1 MQNKDLKNLESRI
14 TMYFSNHYSS
24 QNPGKNYENVK
35 PLKVLLVLNYPYG
48 MSKILKQYQMLEENM
63 KEKFGDLFST
73 KIWNIKKSL
82 TEKQIRQFQ

>member
-1 MQNKDLKNLESRI
+1 
-14 TMYFSNHYSS
+14 
-24 QNPGKNYENVK
+24 
-35 PLKVLLVLNYPYG
+35 
-48 MSKILKQYQMLEENM
+48 MLEENM